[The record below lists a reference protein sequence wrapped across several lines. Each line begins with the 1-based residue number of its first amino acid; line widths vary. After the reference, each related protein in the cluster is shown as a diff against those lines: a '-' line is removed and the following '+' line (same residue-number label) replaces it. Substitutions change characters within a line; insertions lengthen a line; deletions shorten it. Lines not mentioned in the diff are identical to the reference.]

1 MLEKKLSQKNRI
13 KKSKATGKKSW
24 QKKETV

>member
-1 MLEKKLSQKNRI
+1 MLEKELSQKNR
-13 KKSKATGKKSW
+13 KKKGKATGKKSW